1 MSNAKQKETPIF
13 LYHYTKIESL
23 ALILQNKTI
32 MFSSLNTVND
42 LTEGETSDYGSLGHF
57 AFVSCWTATSKEHI
71 PMWNMYTPNMAGVRI
86 KLPANPCQRY
96 GNGKSI
102 VPVEEIYYRKD
113 YSVQPVPLEL
123 YEIVYTN
130 DKSLLKPQFAEVH
143 NSKKTTFNLNA
154 IGRYKPKVWG
164 FEKEW
169 RYIFWI
175 FPKPMLEFGKES
187 YSDSNFAEDVK
198 KFGKKKIPFIRY
210 PLNIRDEAFEQME
223 ITLGPKHSDGDI
235 AIIKALIKAYN
246 PKAKFKLS
254 ELTGKIRK

>member
-1 MSNAKQKETPIF
+1 MSNFKQKKMPRF
-13 LYHYTKIESL
+13 LYHYTKIENL
-23 ALILQNKTI
+23 ALILQNRTI
-32 MFSSLNTVND
+32 RFSSLNTVND

-57 AFVSCWTATSKEHI
+57 SFVSCWTAASREHI

-86 KLPANPCQRY
+86 KLPADPYQRY
-96 GNGKSI
+96 GKSI

-123 YEIVYTN
+123 HEIIYTN

-143 NSKKTTFNLNA
+143 SPKEATFNLNA
-154 IGRYKPKVWG
+154 VGRYKPKVWG

-175 FPKPMLEFGKES
+175 FPKPMLELGKKS
-187 YSDSNFAEDVK
+187 YSDAKFAEDVK
-198 KFGKKKIPFIRY
+198 NFGKKQIPFDCY

-223 ITLGPKHSDGDI
+223 IVLGPRHAAGDV
-235 AIIKALIKAYN
+235 AIVKALINAYN

-254 ELTGKIRK
+254 EFTGKIRK